1 MIDDDVRK
9 ICQRNFVSDSFDRYL
24 DNKICLK
31 TKDRKQKNKLS
42 KKWFKWKGWTE
53 NLEFPTNNKVY
64 NNHWR
69 HLSDWTMP
77 NNKSEFLIYTIKL

>member
-24 DNKICLK
+24 DNKICFK

-42 KKWFKWKGWTE
+42 KK
-53 NLEFPTNNKVY
+53 
-64 NNHWR
+64 
-69 HLSDWTMP
+69 
-77 NNKSEFLIYTIKL
+77 

>member
-1 MIDDDVRK
+1 MSIGHFFTMIDDDVRK

-42 KKWFKWKGWTE
+42 KK
-53 NLEFPTNNKVY
+53 
-64 NNHWR
+64 
-69 HLSDWTMP
+69 
-77 NNKSEFLIYTIKL
+77 